1 MRPSFAHISLQNHA
15 YYPKEVMC
23 YAVYLG
29 ENRPI
34 AGI

>member
-1 MRPSFAHISLQNHA
+1 MRPSFAHIPLQNHT
-15 YYPKEVMC
+15 YYLKEVMR